1 MANALNSNVTT
12 KINMLNELSAKEE
25 VVVDTGLDGRINA
38 ERERKNDFKQTYK
51 HDTINTTKAD
61 L

>member
-38 ERERKNDFKQTYK
+38 ERERKKQLK
-51 HDTINTTKAD
+51 N
-61 L
+61 